1 MSIII
6 NFLLLILLIL
16 FNTIKSIINFLLLIL
31 FNKINYLDEK
41 DFYEDSPYEK
51 KPFKPHYQKYIR
63 PCVKKF
69 EEKRVATLKK
79 LRKNFFY
86 SIPRSIMYGFIITL
100 LAFCYIYIRYNQIL
114 NSLELKITFF
124 MCAGMLCFFF
134 LFLILMQ
141 IDEYT
146 SSIKI
151 KIFPKIFT
159 FFGNDY
165 IYHARGGEMHA
176 ESLEASGII
185 PYFELEENED
195 YIKGSYK
202 GVGIRIVEA
211 KLMRKSLSKR
221 RFLRLLLRSKHPI
234 TVFKGIFILLDMN
247 KTFSGNTII
256 KKDGGI
262 IKNWLNDK
270 FNGLENVQLEDRIFE
285 KHFQVYSSDQVEA
298 RYILTTSFMERLIEL
313 ANLLKGS
320 SIQCSFYKKN
330 RILLMIPS
338 ILNRFEVS
346 SIFYPATF
354 KDDIKTILSQMDLI
368 FQIIDTLKLNEQ
380 TKL

>member
-1 MSIII
+1 MSI
-6 NFLLLILLIL
+6 
-16 FNTIKSIINFLLLIL
+16 IINFLLLIL
-31 FNKINYLDEK
+31 FNKIHYLDEENS
-41 DFYEDSPYEK
+41 FEDSPDTR
-51 KPFKPHYQKYIR
+51 KPFKPHYQQHILPHVKEFEKQRVASLIHFRRFLIIKVPIFIVIVITLDYLIITYFSNSKHGFLIVINTIIIGFLGIIIFSSFD
-63 PCVKKF
+63 PYKESVKK
-69 EEKRVATLKK
+69 
-79 LRKNFFY
+79 
-86 SIPRSIMYGFIITL
+86 
-100 LAFCYIYIRYNQIL
+100 
-114 NSLELKITFF
+114 
-124 MCAGMLCFFF
+124 
-134 LFLILMQ
+134 
-141 IDEYT
+141 
-146 SSIKI
+146 
-151 KIFPKIFT
+151 KIFPKIFS

-165 IYHARGGEMHA
+165 IYHTKGGKMSA
-176 ESLEASGII
+176 KSLEASGII
-185 PYFELEENED
+185 PYFKLEENED
-195 YIKGSYK
+195 YIKGRYK
-202 GVGIRIVEA
+202 GVGIRMVEA
-211 KLMRKSLSKR
+211 ELMIEGRR
-221 RFLRLLLRSKHPI
+221 RFLLKERI

-270 FNGLENVQLEDRIFE
+270 FNGLENVQLEDPIFE
-285 KHFQVYSSDQVEA
+285 KQFQVYSSDQVEA

-313 ANLLKGS
+313 VNLLKGS

-338 ILNRFEVS
+338 RLNRFEVS

>member
-1 MSIII
+1 M
-6 NFLLLILLIL
+6 
-16 FNTIKSIINFLLLIL
+16 SIINFFLLIL
-31 FNKINYLDEK
+31 FNKIHYLDEN
-41 DFYEDSPYEK
+41 DLYEDSPYEK
-51 KPFKPHYQKYIR
+51 KPFKPHYQQHIL
-63 PCVKKF
+63 PHVKEF
-69 EEKRVATLKK
+69 EKQRVAVLKK
-79 LRKNFFY
+79 LRKDFFLNFYY
-86 SIPRSIMYGFIITL
+86 SVILGFIISFL
-100 LAFCYIYIRYNQIL
+100 SFCYSHIKFNAIL
-114 NSLELKITFF
+114 SGLSLKHTFF
-124 MCAGMLCFFF
+124 TSTGLSWSV
-134 LFLILMQ
+134 LLLLILFP
-141 IDEYT
+141 IFEYR
-146 SSIKI
+146 SSIKR

-165 IYHARGGEMHA
+165 IYHTKGGQMHA
-176 ESLEASGII
+176 DSLKASGII

-202 GVGIRIVEA
+202 DVGIRTVEA

-221 RFLRLLLRSKHPI
+221 RFLRRLLSRDYAV
-234 TVFKGIFILLDMN
+234 TVFKGIFILLEMN

-270 FNGLENVQLEDRIFE
+270 FNGLENVQLEDQIFE
-285 KHFQVYSSDQVEA
+285 KQFQVYSSDQVEA